1 MAKIS
6 YTTDVL
12 VIGSGFAGN
21 RASLGAAETGAKVIQ
36 ATIGSGGSP
45 NIMGFSAAVSE
56 GDSADVIYSDIMK
69 SGLGMNVPKLTR
81 IYADATDELIPD
93 MEAIGV
99 PFKKDAAGKIQP
111 LHSLG
116 TTYPRLIIQYQCLTG
131 NYIQKGLNAQ
141 IHAHPDITLRT
152 NMMITDLIVDGGQ
165 VHGACGIDTVT
176 GEFLIVKCRA
186 VVVATGGSGRMHP
199 FTTYPND
206 VTGDG
211 MAMAY
216 RAGLRI
222 MDMELLQFE
231 PCCFVHPASIYGYC
245 NPTTFLKMGA
255 KLLNNKGEAFITDY
269 STIQKDEMARKMH
282 KEIVEGRGTPHGGI
296 YYDVR
301 MLPEEVV
308 KVTHY
313 VHYQPALEEG
323 GIDICKEVSEVAPA
337 GHSFQGG
344 VVVNSDCSTDI
355 AGLYIAGE
363 AMGGVHG
370 AKRMGGDAGG
380 AALVF
385 GKIAGK
391 TVASAYGTL
400 DFGKDS
406 LILSLAEE
414 SERIARHA
422 RENKGESPHEF
433 KKAIQD
439 MMFTKVGLVKNEEGL
454 ACALAD
460 IGLFEEAF
468 EKLGA
473 SSPHELRAV
482 FSVRNMLYTARM
494 MTLCA
499 QKRTESRGVHYR
511 EDYPSQ
517 NDAAWLGKNVILS
530 KEHDGKMKADVVVQE
545 TDG

>member
-1 MAKIS
+1 MAKIT

-21 RASLGAAETGAKVIQ
+21 RAALGAAEAGAKVLQ
-36 ATIGSGGSP
+36 ATIGGGGSP
-45 NIMGFSAAVSE
+45 NIMGFSAAVME
-56 GDSADVIYSDIMK
+56 GDSVDVIYDDVMK
-69 SGLGMNVPKLTR
+69 SGLGMNIPELTR

-99 PFKKDAAGKIQP
+99 PFKKDDKGNFLP

-116 TTYPRLIIQYQCLTG
+116 TKYPRLIIQYQCLTG
-131 NYIQKGLNAQ
+131 NYIQKGLNGKVRDNRN
-141 IHAHPDITLRT
+141 ILVRT
-152 NMMITDLIVDGGQ
+152 NTMITDLVVDKGR
-165 VHGACGIDTVT
+165 VYGACGIDTAT
-176 GEFLIVKCRA
+176 GEFLLVKCRA
-186 VVVATGGSGRMHP
+186 VVVAAGGSGRMIP

-216 RAGLRI
+216 RAGLRV

-231 PCCFVHPASIYGYC
+231 PCCFVHPPAIYGYC

-255 KLLNNKGEAFITDY
+255 KLLNNRDEAFISDY

-282 KEIVEGRGTPHGGI
+282 QEIAAGRGTPHGGV

-313 VHYQPALEEG
+313 VHYEPALTEG

-344 VVVNSDCSTDI
+344 VVTRADCSTEI

-391 TVASAYGTL
+391 TVGDAYKGL
-400 DFGKDS
+400 DFGDDA
-406 LILSLAEE
+406 LIEKLAVEVE
-414 SERIARHA
+414 DIAKKAQA
-422 RENKGESPHEF
+422 REGHDPQAF

-439 MMFTKVGLVKNEEGL
+439 MMFAKVGLVKNEQGL
-454 ACALAD
+454 ASALEAIDGFEAD
-460 IGLFEEAF
+460 FGR
-468 EKLGA
+468 LGV
-473 SSPHELRAV
+473 SSPQDMRALY
-482 FSVRNMLYTARM
+482 SARNMLSTARM
-494 MTLCA
+494 MAMCA
-499 QKRTESRGVHYR
+499 RERKESRGVHYR
-511 EDYPSQ
+511 EDYPEL
-517 NDAAWLGKNVILS
+517 NDAEWFGKNIILS
-530 KEHDGKMKADVVVQE
+530 RASDGRMKADIVTQQNRK
-545 TDG
+545 